1 MLSAVSWP
9 SSQVRILH
17 ARRVWSCFWCFR
29 SSTWFC
35 EECLFPLGI
44 GLQVLHERQAWHAE
58 EDFWPSWNSRAEGCP
73 NTFLELFVHFK
84 VALCFQGQQTFA
96 SFIHLIRWPTCKDI
110 DACIEREDAKRAVV
124 CSGSSWG
131 CVARAADT
139 EPANILF
146 TVNAAF
152 KCFNQTGSIFRTV
165 WFIRVCVYYLS
176 LPESDIS
183 MGSFASFNST
193 STRIYCLLSEAD
205 GRRAAQG
212 IQRALTAT
220 CCNNFIHQIFQMCIY
235 ANISGTC

>member
-1 MLSAVSWP
+1 MLKKIFGLLGTPEQKAVPTHFLNCLCTSKLLCV
-9 SSQVRILH
+9 SKVNKHLLH
-17 ARRVWSCFWCFR
+17 
-29 SSTWFC
+29 
-35 EECLFPLGI
+35 
-44 GLQVLHERQAWHAE
+44 
-58 EDFWPSWNSRAEGCP
+58 
-73 NTFLELFVHFK
+73 
-84 VALCFQGQQTFA
+84 

-124 CSGSSWG
+124 CSGCSWG